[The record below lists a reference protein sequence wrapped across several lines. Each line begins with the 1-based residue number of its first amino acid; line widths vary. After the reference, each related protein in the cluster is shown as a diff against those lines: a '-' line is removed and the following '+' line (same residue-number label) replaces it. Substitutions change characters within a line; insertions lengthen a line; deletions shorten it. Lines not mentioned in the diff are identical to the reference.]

1 MTSLKE
7 LILDAKYDDIDEATT
22 TGDVAGYGTPFA
34 FSDGGKK
41 SKKKKKDISTNSTG
55 YEIVENVNLIK
66 EELSVSDVNNIRD
79 IIRTE
84 LAKVFFDLF
93 KKRSVWT

>member
-1 MTSLKE
+1 MSTLKN
-7 LILDAKYDDIDEATT
+7 LILDAKYDDIDEATA

-34 FSDGGKK
+34 FSDKSKK
-41 SKKKKKDISTNSTG
+41 SKKKKRDISTNSTG

>member
-1 MTSLKE
+1 MTSLKQ
-7 LILDAKYDDIDEATT
+7 LILDAKYDDIEEATT
-22 TGDVAGYGTPFA
+22 TGDAAGYGTPFA

-55 YEIVENVNLIK
+55 YEIVENINLIK
-66 EELSVSDVNNIRD
+66 EELSVSDVNGIRD
-79 IIRTE
+79 IIRKE